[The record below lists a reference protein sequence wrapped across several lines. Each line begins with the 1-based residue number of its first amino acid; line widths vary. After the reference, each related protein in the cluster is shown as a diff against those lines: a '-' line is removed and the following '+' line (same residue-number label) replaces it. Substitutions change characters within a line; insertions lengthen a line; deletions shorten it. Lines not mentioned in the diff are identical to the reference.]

1 MRCIL
6 ALSYRIFAAA
16 LLLSPVAALA
26 QIIGIGPIGQ
36 VSQAQTGFQFTEG
49 PAVDT
54 QGNIYFTDV
63 QRSRIHKIDRQGQ
76 LTTFLENT
84 QGMNGLMFDPRG
96 RLIACQSTSGRIVAI
111 DVATKAVTD
120 IATQFEGARFNSP
133 NDLVIDRQGN
143 IYFSD
148 RNGNAVYFIAATDN
162 SVRRLITTLTL
173 PNGLLLSLDEK
184 TLYVLYGSPNLVS
197 YPINSPGQLGA
208 PQMTALQG
216 AGGGDGMTIDT
227 QGNLYIT
234 RPNINAVQVLTPA
247 GQSLGTI
254 TFQEAPS
261 NCVFGGADLKTL
273 FVTARTSVYTARM
286 QSIGYRFAS
295 PVASVSAASF
305 SGSQLA
311 AETITALFG
320 NGLATA
326 TQIANSVPL
335 PTQLAGTTVKV
346 TDSTGTD
353 RLSPLFFVAPGQI
366 NYLIPPGTAIG
377 GATTTITTGEG
388 SVFTE
393 GLRIA
398 AVAPGVFSAN
408 ASGQGVAAAAALR
421 VRADNSQSFEAVARF
436 DSALNR
442 FVAVPIDLGGTS
454 DQVFLLLYGTGIR
467 GRSALSAVTATIG
480 GVSAPV
486 EYAGAQGDFAG
497 LDQLNVRLP
506 RALAGRG
513 DMDVIVLVDGKP
525 ANAVRINIK

>member
-1 MRCIL
+1 MRCLL
-6 ALSYRIFAAA
+6 ALSFRIIAAA

-26 QIIGIGPIGQ
+26 QIIGIGPVGQ

-148 RNGNAVYFIAATDN
+148 RNGNTVYFIATDN
-162 SVRRLITTLTL
+162 TVRRLITTLTL

-254 TFQEAPS
+254 AFQEAPS

-273 FVTARTSVYTARM
+273 FVTARTSIYTARM

-295 PVASVSAASF
+295 PVASV
-305 SGSQLA
+305 
-311 AETITALFG
+311 ELF
-320 NGLATA
+320 
-326 TQIANSVPL
+326 
-335 PTQLAGTTVKV
+335 
-346 TDSTGTD
+346 
-353 RLSPLFFVAPGQI
+353 
-366 NYLIPPGTAIG
+366 
-377 GATTTITTGEG
+377 
-388 SVFTE
+388 
-393 GLRIA
+393 
-398 AVAPGVFSAN
+398 
-408 ASGQGVAAAAALR
+408 AALR
-421 VRADNSQSFEAVARF
+421 LPSMLQRSTFTFAATA
-436 DSALNR
+436 
-442 FVAVPIDLGGTS
+442 
-454 DQVFLLLYGTGIR
+454 FL
-467 GRSALSAVTATIG
+467 
-480 GVSAPV
+480 
-486 EYAGAQGDFAG
+486 YAGLPHSCLSESSTAIS
-497 LDQLNVRLP
+497 QLE
-506 RALAGRG
+506 A
-513 DMDVIVLVDGKP
+513 
-525 ANAVRINIK
+525 

>member
-1 MRCIL
+1 MRCLL
-6 ALSYRIFAAA
+6 ALSFRIIAAA

-26 QIIGIGPIGQ
+26 QIIGIGPVGQ

-148 RNGNAVYFIAATDN
+148 RNGNTVYFIATDN
-162 SVRRLITTLTL
+162 TVRRLITTLTL

-254 TFQEAPS
+254 AFQEAPS

-273 FVTARTSVYTARM
+273 FVTARTSIYTARM

-326 TQIANSVPL
+326 TQTAGSVPL
-335 PTQLAGTTVKV
+335 PTQLAGTSVKV
-346 TDSTGTD
+346 TDSAGTD
-353 RLSPLFFVAPGQI
+353 RLSPLFFVAPSQV
-366 NYLIPPGTAIG
+366 NYLIPPGTAAG
-377 GATTTITTGEG
+377 GATATLTAGDG
-388 SVFTE
+388 SIFTE

-398 AVAPGVFSAN
+398 AIAPGVFSAN
-408 ASGQGVAAAAALR
+408 ASGQDVASAVALR
-421 VRADNSQSFEAVARF
+421 VRADNSQSYEAVARF
-436 DSALNR
+436 DSAANR
-442 FVAVPIDLGGTS
+442 FVAVPIDLGAAS

-480 GVSAPV
+480 GINAPV

-506 RALAGRG
+506 RTLAGRG
-513 DMDVIVLVDGKP
+513 DVDVIVSVDGKP
-525 ANAVRINIK
+525 ANTVKLNIK

>member
-1 MRCIL
+1 MHSIL
-6 ALSYRIFAAA
+6 AFSYRIVVAT
-16 LLLSPVAALA
+16 LLLLPLAAFA
-26 QIIGIGPIGQ
+26 QIPGIGPVGQ
-36 VSQAQTGFQFTEG
+36 VTQAQTGFQFTEG
-49 PAVDT
+49 PAMDA

-96 RLIACQSTSGRIVAI
+96 RLIACQGGAGRIVAI
-111 DVATKAVTD
+111 DPATKAVTD
-120 IATQFEGARFNSP
+120 IVTQFEGARFTSP

-162 SVRRLITTLTL
+162 SVRRIITTLTL

-216 AGGGDGMTIDT
+216 NGGGDGLTVDT

-234 RPNINAVQVLTPA
+234 RPGINSIQVLTPA

-254 TFQEAPS
+254 AFPEAPS
-261 NCVFGGADLKTL
+261 NCVFGGAEFKTL

-286 QSIGYRFAS
+286 QSIGHRFAA
-295 PVASVSAASF
+295 PVASVSAAGF
-305 SGSQLA
+305 TGSPLA
-311 AETITALFG
+311 AETITAIFG

-335 PTQLAGTTVKV
+335 PTQLAGTSVKV
-346 TDSTGTD
+346 TDSAGMD

-366 NYLIPPGTAIG
+366 NYLIPMGTAVG
-377 GATTTITTGEG
+377 GATVTVTTGDN
-388 SVFTE
+388 SIFTE
-393 GLRIA
+393 GLRIT
-398 AVAPGVFSAN
+398 AVAPGVFTAN
-408 ASGQGVAAAAALR
+408 ASGQDVAAAVALR

-436 DSALNR
+436 DSTLNR
-442 FVAVPIDLGGTS
+442 FVAVPIDLGAVG
-454 DQVFLLLYGTGIR
+454 DRLFLLLYGTGIR
-467 GRSALSAVTATIG
+467 GRSALSAVTVTIG

-497 LDQLNVRLP
+497 LDQLNIPLP
-506 RALAGRG
+506 RTLAGRG
-513 DMDVIVLVDGKP
+513 EVDVIVTVDGKS
-525 ANAVRINIK
+525 ANTVKLNIK